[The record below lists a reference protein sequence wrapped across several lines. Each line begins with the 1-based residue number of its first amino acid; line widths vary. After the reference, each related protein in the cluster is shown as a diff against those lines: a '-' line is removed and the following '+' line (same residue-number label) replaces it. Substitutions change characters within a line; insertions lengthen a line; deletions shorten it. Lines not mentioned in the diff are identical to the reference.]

1 MNNRQY
7 TTPETARKMYQVFN
21 QINRTG
27 KLAQV
32 MDYEIITKDRSKKIL
47 EMSAYLIRDLEG
59 EPIGFRGV
67 VRDVT
72 ERKEAE
78 KEKKSLEAQL
88 QYAQKMEALG
98 TLAGGI
104 AHNFNNLLMGIQGNT
119 TLMLLEENSDR
130 PHYENLKKI
139 EKLVDSGSK
148 LTKQLLGY
156 ARKGQYEIKPLSVN
170 RVIEETSETF
180 SITKKDIAVHRELAD
195 NLHVVQAD
203 QSQIEQVLWNLYV
216 NAADAMSAGG
226 ELFLETGNVT
236 SRNMKNKPY
245 KVKTGNYVLI
255 TVRDTGTGM
264 DRKTMEHIFE
274 PFFSTKG
281 LAKGTGLGLAS
292 VYGMV
297 KAHGGYIDVES
308 KKGRG
313 TTFNIY
319 LPASEKQIL
328 EKKVPQGKI
337 EKGHE
342 TVLLVDDE
350 EMILEVGQALLESLG
365 YTVLVAK
372 GGREALEIYKENR
385 DIIDMIILD
394 MIMPDMGGGE
404 TYDHLRA
411 INPEVRILLS
421 SGYSIDGQAKEIL
434 ERGCDGFI
442 QKPFNM
448 KELSGKIREILDKK

>member
-1 MNNRQY
+1 
-7 TTPETARKMYQVFN
+7 
-21 QINRTG
+21 
-27 KLAQV
+27 
-32 MDYEIITKDRSKKIL
+32 MDYEIITKDRSTKIL
-47 EMSAYLIRDLEG
+47 EMSAYLIRDSED

-78 KEKKSLEAQL
+78 EEKKTLEAQL

-119 TLMLLEENSDR
+119 TLMLLGADSGH
-130 PHYENLKKI
+130 PHYEKLKII

-156 ARKGQYEIKPLSVN
+156 ARKGRYEIKPLSVN
-170 RVIEETSETF
+170 RLIEETSETF
-180 SITKKDIAVHRELAD
+180 RITKKDIAVHRKLAN

-203 QSQIEQVLWNLYV
+203 QGQVEQVLWNLYV

-226 ELFLETGNVT
+226 ELFLETRNVT
-236 SRNMKNKPY
+236 SHDMKDKPY
-245 KVKTGNYVLI
+245 KAKPGNYVLV

-264 DRKTMEHIFE
+264 DRKTMERIFE
-274 PFFSTKG
+274 PFFTTKG

-313 TTFNIY
+313 TTFSIY
-319 LPASEKQIL
+319 LPASEKQIP

-342 TVLLVDDE
+342 TLLLVDDE
-350 EMILEVGQALLESLG
+350 EMILEVSREILETLG
-365 YTVLVAK
+365 YTVIQAQ
-372 GGREALEIYKENR
+372 GGKEAIDLYRANKDN
-385 DIIDMIILD
+385 IDMVILD

-404 TYDHLRA
+404 TYDQLKA
-411 INPEVRILLS
+411 INSELKALLS

-448 KELSGKIREILDKK
+448 KELSGKIRAILDKK